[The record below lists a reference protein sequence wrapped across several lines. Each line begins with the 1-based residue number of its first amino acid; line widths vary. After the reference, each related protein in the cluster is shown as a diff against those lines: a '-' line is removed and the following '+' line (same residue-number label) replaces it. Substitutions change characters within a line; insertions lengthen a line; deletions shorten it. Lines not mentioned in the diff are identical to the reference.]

1 MPKCS
6 CSQVFPPRIQQ
17 TFHRTA
23 KANSVTGMNLP
34 ARQMIYSRE
43 SPKNLYFSR
52 RLQETPHLTTG
63 HRIYNDK
70 EHLKQVL
77 DEKVVRKYREP
88 SETFQLGQQQNW
100 HIKIRQADVMQFSAG
115 RGCAV
120 GQGFWVGQKHAGIHC
135 HKDICSPT
143 CCPSLQCK

>member
-34 ARQMIYSRE
+34 ARRVIYSRE
-43 SPKNLYFSR
+43 SPKNLYFSKKSS
-52 RLQETPHLTTG
+52 G
-63 HRIYNDK
+63 IAHRICNDE
-70 EHLKQVL
+70 EHWKQVSV
-77 DEKVVRKYREP
+77 EKVIRKYREP
-88 SETFQLGQQQNW
+88 SETLQLGQQQNW
-100 HIKIRQADVMQFSAG
+100 HIKIRQADVMQFSTG

-120 GQGFWVGQKHAGIHC
+120 GQGFWVSQKHAGIYC
-135 HKDICSPT
+135 HKDTCSPT
-143 CCPSLQCK
+143 CCSTLQRK